1 MLRRARGRRRLRAE
15 GPLGSCAMKQ
25 ATWIVACLVVM
36 ALTDAAAA
44 PPSPGE
50 AIYRLGVLE
59 SGRPVEASRQQ
70 GARQSGAAVACVNC
84 HRRSGLGGHEG
95 RTTIP
100 PVAGRYLFQSDPQSS
115 QRGGLPYAEG
125 VRPDR
130 EPYSDA
136 TLARAI
142 RDGVDSSGKSLGYLM
157 PRYAL
162 GDADMAALIAYL
174 KTLDPRRQPGV
185 SGAVL
190 HLATIFTPD
199 ADPVKQ
205 QGVLDVMRQFVA
217 ERNARQRAP
226 GPQLMTSERAMLSK
240 SMFRPV
246 RQWELHV
253 WQLRGAARD
262 LGCPTRRLLAKQP
275 VFAVLSGLGGREWA
289 PVHAFCE
296 RAALPCL
303 FPERRCAA
311 GRCRP
316 RLLQRVLH
324 ARRVA
329 RGRADRAPPARRHA
343 RPAGA
348 MGAADLPR
356 RRLGRGRR
364 TGFGCGAE
372 EAGHPRRQCRAG
384 GRCRCGQRRDQ
395 RARPARQGAARWC
408 CGCVRQTS
416 LR

>member
-1 MLRRARGRRRLRAE
+1 M
-15 GPLGSCAMKQ
+15 
-25 ATWIVACLVVM
+25 
-36 ALTDAAAA
+36 
-44 PPSPGE
+44 
-50 AIYRLGVLE
+50 
-59 SGRPVEASRQQ
+59 
-70 GARQSGAAVACVNC
+70 ACVNC

-95 RTTIP
+95 RTSIP
-100 PVAGRYLFQSDPQSS
+100 PVAGPYLFHSDPQSS

-142 RDGVDSSGKSLGYLM
+142 RDGVDSSGKSLSYLM

-253 WQLRGAARD
+253 WQLRG
-262 LGCPTRRLLAKQP
+262 
-275 VFAVLSGLGGREWA
+275 
-289 PVHAFCE
+289 
-296 RAALPCL
+296 
-303 FPERRCAA
+303 
-311 GRCRP
+311 RP
-316 RLLQRVLH
+316 RPGVPNSTVCWPSNRSLRSCQGSVAAIGHPCMRF
-324 ARRVA
+324 ASGRRFLVCS
-329 RGRADRAPPARRHA
+329 RTS
-343 RPAGA
+343 
-348 MGAADLPR
+348 MR
-356 RRLGRGRR
+356 RRSMR
-364 TGFGCGAE
+364 TAASTTCTSRKA
-372 EAGHPRRQCRAG
+372 CRS
-384 GRCRCGQRRDQ
+384 
-395 RARPARQGAARWC
+395 RP
-408 CGCVRQTS
+408 S
-416 LR
+416 